1 MPQWGITVR
10 AAADQVDPVMDFIN
24 EQLAE
29 AGCPEEARID
39 IDVAVDELMGN
50 IIRYAYGPEAGPVT
64 VQAET
69 EKDPPAVVITL
80 MDRGKPFNPLAQEM
94 PDTTALPAGKRPIG
108 GLGLFMVRNLMD
120 EMTYKYRDGQNI
132 LTIRKNL

>member
-1 MPQWGITVR
+1 MPRRGITVR
-10 AAADQVDPVMDFIN
+10 AVADQMDPVMDFIN
-24 EQLAE
+24 EQLSE
-29 AGCPEEARID
+29 TGCSEETRID
-39 IDVAVDELMGN
+39 VDVAVDELLGN
-50 IIRYAYGPEAGPVT
+50 IFRYAYGPEGGSVT
-64 VQAET
+64 VEVET
-69 EKDPPAVVITL
+69 GKDPPAVAVTF